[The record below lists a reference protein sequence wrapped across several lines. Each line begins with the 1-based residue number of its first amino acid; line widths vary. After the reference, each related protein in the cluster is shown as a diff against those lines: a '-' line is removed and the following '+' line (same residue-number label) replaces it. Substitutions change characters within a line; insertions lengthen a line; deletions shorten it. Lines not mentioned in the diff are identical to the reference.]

1 MGCTMKDKNH
11 IIKRVQEQFFRFGI
25 KSLSMDEIAHQ
36 LGISKKTLYE
46 MVSNKESL
54 VELVITAFFEEQR
67 SAIEGICRQA
77 TSPIQELFDL
87 TRHISGVSG
96 RLSESMMHDL
106 KKYFPENHHR
116 LLVFC
121 DGFLFDKVRS
131 NIERGIEAGEYRA
144 SLQPE
149 FAAKLYLASL
159 SSIMK
164 KEYPFGNSHDV
175 LDLFLDMH
183 LKGMTST
190 KGSKIYEKH
199 LGRKPLPGQHLT

>member
-106 KKYFPENHHR
+106 KGGQALE
-116 LLVFC
+116 
-121 DGFLFDKVRS
+121 D
-131 NIERGIEAGEYRA
+131 
-144 SLQPE
+144 QQ
-149 FAAKLYLASL
+149 KLNDPSRIPQIQNTD
-159 SSIMK
+159 SMC
-164 KEYPFGNSHDV
+164 SHNALETV
-175 LDLFLDMH
+175 L
-183 LKGMTST
+183 T
-190 KGSKIYEKH
+190 
-199 LGRKPLPGQHLT
+199 